1 MPSVTSRGLEAQLPR
16 DVAEAM
22 SGSLRTQRGA
32 EQYLLYLH
40 GNSIPRA
47 ACLLS
52 LPCPHPRCRVYVS
65 TYPAQA
71 APEKAWFSPS
81 PSLPRT

>member
-1 MPSVTSRGLEAQLPR
+1 MPSVISCGLEAQLPR

-22 SGSLRTQRGA
+22 SGSLRTQQGA

-52 LPCPHPRCRVYVS
+52 LPCPHPRRHVYVC
-65 TYPAQA
+65 TYPAQGTS
-71 APEKAWFSPS
+71 EKA
-81 PSLPRT
+81 